1 MLENKIWRTNPNIK
15 ESQYLSL
22 LNQNTINKIDN
33 KINEIRKL
41 LIEIGKRF
49 TNTEIKK
56 YTQELYDIV
65 KIITSSHESRVT
77 YYCKLSNELRLI
89 VSNIINTKKNQKSR
103 FEENKLLIEIKY
115 KRKSHYIAHDDDYHY
130 GLKDIEFM
138 FGNIGDYY
146 KPILAKQSFYD
157 KKTSTFNHQ
166 EYVCRGTRESSQL
179 LDDYL
184 DKVQPHLI
192 QLIHEKQV
200 NEL

>member
-1 MLENKIWRTNPNIK
+1 MLKNQIWRTNPNIK

-22 LNQNTINKIDN
+22 LNQNTTNKIDN

-138 FGNIGDYY
+138 FGNIDDYY

-166 EYVCRGTRESSQL
+166 EYVCRITRESSQL

-184 DKVQPHLI
+184 DKVQP
-192 QLIHEKQV
+192 
-200 NEL
+200 

>member
-130 GLKDIEFM
+130 GLKDTEFM

-179 LDDYL
+179 LHDYL

>member
-130 GLKDIEFM
+130 GLKGIEFM

-179 LDDYL
+179 LHDYL